1 MAVNGDSY
9 GYFWDSSD
17 GDRKYSSN
25 SFAKVFN
32 QFFTTGVFN
41 GNFGITANGGMEIK
55 CSGGYANIQGR
66 IGYFDETLFT
76 LEAAHSTY
84 PRRDAIVVACDYV
97 NRKITLRVEQGQYSS
112 TNAPRYYP
120 TRSDEVYELVVG
132 YVYVGAGVTEITTA
146 NIEDYRF
153 SKVACGIVTGT
164 VEEIN
169 VEQLTTKLEYNFT
182 QWFKHIKG
190 QLSTDAAGNLQKQ
203 IDELV
208 DNLTA
213 SQIDYSNTNSGLE
226 STKIQGAIDEVVE
239 RIATV
244 EPTVKRIDN
253 QLTANSK
260 PIYLDYHD
268 GKYGYNT
275 NPERGADTFNPFNNG
290 GNRSIFKLGAL
301 GGTFNLSDYAD
312 HAKFTVANNF
322 YVQITSDNASFSGVS
337 AGRSGSANFD
347 GGCGSC
353 SANISSLLSYNAS
366 TGILTTKNSA
376 SGSTVGGIGETSYDG
391 TRVANWSS
399 TATLSHSISGTVYLI
414 IDESPL
420 DLIYNA
426 LVSVGITPESKGE
439 GDIISAIKN
448 NAVNKVRSFTA
459 TVTGSMYGWTSS
471 GGYQGCNLSSNGYP
485 SGTVSINGNSVSI
498 SASGGYQGSSVNIS
512 AS

>member
-17 GDRKYSSN
+17 GDRKYSSD

-41 GNFGITANGGMEIK
+41 GNFAITANGGMEIK

-84 PRRDAIVVACDYV
+84 PRRDAIVVSCDYV
-97 NRKITLRVEQGQYSS
+97 NRAITLRVEQGQYSS

-132 YVYVGAGVTEITTA
+132 YVYVGAGVTEVTTA

-153 SKVACGIVTGT
+153 SKVSCGIVTGT

-182 QWFKHIKG
+182 QWFNNIKG
-190 QLSTDAAGNLQKQ
+190 QLSEDAAGNLQNE

-208 DNLTA
+208 DNLNA
-213 SQIDYSNTNSGLE
+213 SEIDYSNTNSGLE
-226 STKIQGAIDEVVE
+226 STKIQGAIDEVTE

-244 EPTVKRIDN
+244 EPIVTTHTN
-253 QLTANSK
+253 QLTANNK
-260 PIYLDYHD
+260 QIYLDYHD

-275 NPERGADTFNPFNNG
+275 DPERGADTFNPFNNG

-301 GGTFNLSDYAD
+301 GGTFDLSDYTDYAN
-312 HAKFTVANNF
+312 FTVSDNF
-322 YVQITSDNASFSGVS
+322 YVQITSAKYNGASASVGISEWSSDAQSISGY
-337 AGRSGSANFD
+337 GS
-347 GGCGSC
+347 S
-353 SANISSLLSYNAS
+353 STISINDILSYDSS
-366 TGILTTKNSA
+366 TGGLTTKNSLAGTVTGYVKGNHNTSTNSA
-376 SGSTVGGIGETSYDG
+376 STSLVL
-391 TRVANWSS
+391 T
-399 TATLSHSISGTVYLI
+399 GTVYLI

-459 TVTGSMYGWTSS
+459 TVTGSMYGWTSY
-471 GGYQGCNLSSNGYP
+471 GGYQGCNLSSDGYP

-498 SASGGYQGSSVNIS
+498 NASGGYQGSSVSIS

>member
-132 YVYVGAGVTEITTA
+132 YAYVGAGVTEITTA

-153 SKVACGIVTGT
+153 SKVSCGIVTGT

-208 DNLTA
+208 DNLNA
-213 SQIDYSNTNSGLE
+213 SQIDYSNANSGLE
-226 STKIQGAIDEVVE
+226 STKIQGAIDEVAE
-239 RIATV
+239 RIAAVAERIAAV
-244 EPTVKRIDN
+244 EPTVATHTN
-253 QLTANSK
+253 QLMANNK
-260 PIYLDYHD
+260 QIYLDYHD

-275 NPERGADTFNPFNNG
+275 DPNRGADTFFPFKSVDNIVIGATWQANSANG
-290 GNRSIFKLGAL
+290 DSNWW
-301 GGTFNLSDYAD
+301 
-312 HAKFTVANNF
+312 FTYTVD
-322 YVQITSDNASFSGVS
+322 IRLSDNAPDTLQLTDLKLLAVMSRGD
-337 AGRSGSANFD
+337 A
-347 GGCGSC
+347 
-353 SANISSLLSYNAS
+353 SLIAYN
-366 TGILTTKNSA
+366 
-376 SGSTVGGIGETSYDG
+376 
-391 TRVANWSS
+391 SS
-399 TATLSHSISGTVYLI
+399 T
-414 IDESPL
+414 
-420 DLIYNA
+420 
-426 LVSVGITPESKGE
+426 K
-439 GDIISAIKN
+439 
-448 NAVNKVRSFTA
+448 TA
-459 TVTGSMYGWTSS
+459 TVQIHTSNYYMQTTYAS
-471 GGYQGCNLSSNGYP
+471 L
-485 SGTVSINGNSVSI
+485 TVY
-498 SASGGYQGSSVNIS
+498 ALK
-512 AS
+512 

>member
-153 SKVACGIVTGT
+153 SKVSCGIVTGT

-182 QWFKHIKG
+182 QWFLHIKG
-190 QLSTDAAGNLQKQ
+190 QLSTDAAGKLQNE
-203 IDELV
+203 IDGLV
-208 DNLTA
+208 DNLNA

-226 STKIQGAIDEVVE
+226 SIKIQGAIDEVAE

-244 EPTVKRIDN
+244 EPIVSRNDN
-253 QLTANSK
+253 QLTANNK

-275 NPERGADTFNPFNNG
+275 DPNRGADTFNPFSNG
-290 GNRSIFKLGAL
+290 VGGGSIFI
-301 GGTFNLSDYAD
+301 GTYTTTTTVDVSAFEAESISEFLAVCPM
-312 HAKFTVANNF
+312 AKGESAGMTWV
-322 YVQITSDNASFSGVS
+322 TSDNV
-337 AGRSGSANFD
+337 
-347 GGCGSC
+347 
-353 SANISSLLSYNAS
+353 
-366 TGILTTKNSA
+366 SA
-376 SGSTVGGIGETSYDG
+376 SGSYTPP
-391 TRVANWSS
+391 
-399 TATLSHSISGTVYLI
+399 SISLSNGVITITPAKLYAHAYGANHVQFNIPTYLYYVGENFTNTVY
-414 IDESPL
+414 DAL
-420 DLIYNA
+420 DA
-426 LVSVGITPESKGE
+426 VGATPESKSVN
-439 GDIISAIKN
+439 DVTNAIKN
-448 NAVNKVRSFTA
+448 KAKGFQNATFSWYGVYDKNTSHGTVYFDRPINIKVSCSSSIGSVNVATSNGSAWIASGSSTTFTNTTYVTVGDGNYPEGYA
-459 TVTGSMYGWTSS
+459 GGNATITVTR
-471 GGYQGCNLSSNGYP
+471 
-485 SGTVSINGNSVSI
+485 V
-498 SASGGYQGSSVNIS
+498 
-512 AS
+512 